1 MKLNQYIRI
10 LAEMEESK
18 RSTFIDHLEIKNYGS
33 NELTETDMWILT
45 NVAKNSE
52 YLKSKLREAE
62 ELSLDKEA
70 PEETS
75 GDTGA
80 DSGLDTPTEGEL
92 SLDTSSKPTP
102 EGGNELSLDTPAEDE
117 LSLDTPSKPT
127 PEGGNELSLDVSPN
141 AVGGEDSTL
150 DTSSETDD
158 TQKKE
163 IQTSKVGIGILP
175 LLAEIQKKLANGR
188 PSEVEIAALKA
199 IKKLVD

>member
-70 PEETS
+70 PEEAS